1 MVREPLSSACSASTS
16 GSDITERGHRVQA
29 TFVAGHGC
37 AWLFL
42 VAQRSHANP
51 QGFES
56 SNKIDCEV
64 QVRSGGPNPNP
75 WCCSNPKFPSKQE
88 DEKGLE
94 ACGNHCSYT
103 FPVSATQT
111 KASVT
116 VLVSSTRDTTCG
128 LGEKE
133 VVVSQILLRKQICR
147 SGTGLTEQALTVPQ
161 FLSKAILCSTFSG
174 QDFFVFV
181 FCLFLNKPRSVLRNT
196 LKCRIFE
203 VGNWTLILTG
213 FHMRNI
219 QKVNKR
225 DPLKNVLEPCIT
237 YFGSVGSRLQ
247 DFTDPREASYHWVT
261 SLASKSQEF

>member
-1 MVREPLSSACSASTS
+1 VVREPLSSACSASTS

-56 SNKIDCEV
+56 SNKIGCEV

-128 LGEKE
+128 LGEKRGGCE
-133 VVVSQILLRKQICR
+133 PNPIEKTDLQEWDRTHWAGPYCASVSLK
-147 SGTGLTEQALTVPQ
+147 GY
-161 FLSKAILCSTFSG
+161 
-174 QDFFVFV
+174 
-181 FCLFLNKPRSVLRNT
+181 SVLSFLRT
-196 LKCRIFE
+196 AWRGL
-203 VGNWTLILTG
+203 
-213 FHMRNI
+213 
-219 QKVNKR
+219 
-225 DPLKNVLEPCIT
+225 PA
-237 YFGSVGSRLQ
+237 SVG
-247 DFTDPREASYHWVT
+247 
-261 SLASKSQEF
+261 